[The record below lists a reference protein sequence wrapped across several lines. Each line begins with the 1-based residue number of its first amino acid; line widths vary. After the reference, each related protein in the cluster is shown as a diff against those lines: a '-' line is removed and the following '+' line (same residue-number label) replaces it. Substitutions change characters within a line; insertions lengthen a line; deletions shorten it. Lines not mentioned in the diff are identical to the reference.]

1 MIRRLALSTS
11 LLLSLTACHDNA
23 PGSPSTPA
31 VTSFAGTWTGDLAL
45 QTTATRMTWTLS
57 QSGTTVT
64 GPVIVTLPSGIVLM
78 NGALTGTVASSTLTY
93 TIAVAAGGIPS
104 QPACSGQ
111 LGGTVSQSSGTSPV
125 TLSGS
130 YAVASSTC
138 ATPFSSGSFTLARQ

>member
-1 MIRRLALSTS
+1 MIRRLALATF

-23 PGSPSTPA
+23 PSSPSTPA